1 MPSFFWRDVLSVTDS
16 LICQCVVV
24 GTHLWA
30 WMQRDNVELNSCQRK
45 LEATDVN
52 E

>member
-1 MPSFFWRDVLSVTDS
+1 MPSFFLERCAITDS